1 MSGSR
6 LAAASGGLSAVAL
19 GCLLLLYLIPVYVP
33 APEFDLGGAPG
44 PQAFPRI
51 IASGFIILG
60 GLDAASVLIA
70 GERVLWKKPEAI
82 GRLLLVAVIILAA
95 LLAIPYAGMIPVG
108 IVMMVA
114 ITTLASGQR
123 LLTSLVTAVVFA
135 LGVYIIFDLV
145 AGIPIPMG
153 SLWE

>member
-6 LAAASGGLSAVAL
+6 LAAASGGLGAVAL

-33 APEFDLGGAPG
+33 APPFDAGGAPG

-51 IASGFIILG
+51 IAWGFIILG
-60 GLDAASVLIA
+60 GLDAASVLLA
-70 GERVLWKKPEAI
+70 GERVVWKKPEAI
-82 GRLLLVAVIILAA
+82 GRLLLVAAILLAS
-95 LLAIPYAGMIPVG
+95 LLAIPYVGMIPVG
-108 IVMMVA
+108 VVMMIA

-123 LLTSLVTAVVFA
+123 LLTSVITAVVFA
-135 LGVYIIFDLV
+135 LAVYVLFDLV